1 MRAGAV
7 NISVNELES
16 TVKKALAGLGF
27 PYGADAEGA
36 AMARALECAGL
47 GGVQLLQGELPRL
60 RRHGFPRA
68 MPLVNDAGGAW
79 FDGADVA
86 GVALAP
92 SVVDFAVQHGGST
105 VRNAGC
111 ALQNGESTSHN
122 GGHGLWFAAAALE
135 VARPGLWFTVRWQSA
150 RREWRATVDGDAML
164 LSSRPAADDCAAL
177 TVTRHG
183 KIPAPPSGTPHLTA
197 EQHRRRRHRC
207 FAEGI
212 KIPAGD
218 WRRLKKPAALTL
230 VPATAV
236 SRAHGAGGGDA
247 ND

>member
-47 GGVQLLQGELPRL
+47 GGVRLLLGALPKL
-60 RRHGFPRA
+60 RRRGFPRA
-68 MPLVNDAGGAW
+68 MPLVNGAGGGW
-79 FDGADVA
+79 FDGSRAA

-92 SVVDFAVQHGGST
+92 SVVDFAVQHGEST

-111 ALQNGESTSHN
+111 TLQNDGPTSHN

-135 VARPGLWFTVRWQSA
+135 AARPGVWFMVRWRSA
-150 RREWRATVDGDAML
+150 RRKWRATVDGDAML
-164 LSSRPAADDCAAL
+164 LSSRPAAGESATL

-183 KIPAPPSGTPHLTA
+183 GGPAAHSGTPRLTA
-197 EQHRRRRHRC
+197 EQHRRHRQRC

-218 WRRLKKPAALTL
+218 WRQLKKLAALTL
-230 VPATAV
+230 VPATAA
-236 SRAHGAGGGDA
+236 SRAQGAGGGDA

>member
-47 GGVQLLQGELPRL
+47 GGVQLLLGALPRL

-68 MPLVNDAGGAW
+68 MPLVDGR
-79 FDGADVA
+79 FDGVAVA

-92 SVVDFAVQHGGST
+92 SVVDFAVQHGEAT
-105 VRNAGC
+105 VRNAGG
-111 ALQNGESTSHN
+111 ALQSAESTSQN

-135 VARPGLWFTVRWQSA
+135 AARPGVWFTVRWCSA

-164 LSSRPAADDCAAL
+164 LSSRPAADDCAVL

-183 KIPAPPSGTPHLTA
+183 KIPAPPSGTPRLTA

-218 WRRLKKPAALTL
+218 WRQLKKLAALTL
-230 VPATAV
+230 VPATAA
-236 SRAHGAGGGDA
+236 SRAQGAGGGDA
-247 ND
+247 NN

>member
-1 MRAGAV
+1 VQAGGV

-36 AMARALECAGL
+36 AMTRTLECAGL
-47 GGVQLLQGELPRL
+47 GGVQLLLGALPQL

-68 MPLVNDAGGAW
+68 MPLVNGAGGDW

-86 GVALAP
+86 SVTLAP
-92 SVVDFAVQHGGST
+92 AVVDFAVQHGKST
-105 VRNAGC
+105 VQNAGC
-111 ALQNGESTSHN
+111 TLQNG
-122 GGHGLWFAAAALE
+122 GRGLWFAAAALE
-135 VARPGLWFTVRWQSA
+135 AASPGVWFTVRWRA
-150 RREWRATVDGDAML
+150 AEREWRATVDGDVML
-164 LSSRPAADDCAAL
+164 LSSRPAVGDSAAL

-183 KIPAPPSGTPHLTA
+183 KLPAPPPGNPHLTA
-197 EQHRRRRHRC
+197 EQHRRRRQRC

-212 KIPAGD
+212 KIAGGD
-218 WRRLKKPAALTL
+218 WRQLKKLAALTL
-230 VPATAV
+230 VPATAA
-236 SRAHGAGGGDA
+236 SRTQGAGGGDA